1 MTDNRSVAVNVLRAA
16 IAAGVVVALSEAA
29 SSAVH
34 KCAAPGGIVYQD
46 RPCREGE
53 ARDTDVPDAP
63 LSVLPF
69 PSPGRQVQHRETP
82 SRPPRAERARRAEAP
97 APGNPAERRHL
108 RVGMSEGE
116 VMARVG
122 PPDLTT
128 GKGRKQARWT
138 WMPVPGDP
146 DTITVVL
153 FETGRAI
160 EVERT
165 VVKR

>member
-1 MTDNRSVAVNVLRAA
+1 VTDAA
-16 IAAGVVVALSEAA
+16 A
-29 SSAVH
+29 AVH
-34 KCAAPGGIVYQD
+34 KCVGPDGTVYQD
-46 RPCREGE
+46 RPCSASVREGGI
-53 ARDTDVPDAP
+53 DDAP
-63 LSVLPF
+63 LSVLPA
-69 PSPGRQVQHRETP
+69 PTP
-82 SRPPRAERARRAEAP
+82 SRTVERREPVQKPPRAERARRTEVARM
-97 APGNPAERRHL
+97 GNPAERRHL

-116 VMARVG
+116 VMARAG

-153 FETGRAI
+153 FDTGRAV

-165 VVKR
+165 VIKR

>member
-1 MTDNRSVAVNVLRAA
+1 MTENRSVVAGVLRAA

-29 SSAVH
+29 SAAVH
-34 KCAAPGGIVYQD
+34 KCVAPGGIVYQD

-69 PSPGRQVQHRETP
+69 PSPGRQVHQREPTAK
-82 SRPPRAERARRAEAP
+82 PPRAERARRADAP

-122 PPDLTT
+122 APDLTT
-128 GKGRKQARWT
+128 GKGRKQSRWT

-146 DTITVVL
+146 DTITAVL

-160 EVERT
+160 EIERT

>member
-1 MTDNRSVAVNVLRAA
+1 VTVNRSALAKVLGAA
-16 IAAGVVVALSEAA
+16 IGAGVVVALSDAPSAA
-29 SSAVH
+29 IH
-34 KCAAPGGIVYQD
+34 KCAATGGIVYQD
-46 RPCREGE
+46 RPCRDGE
-53 ARDTDVPDAP
+53 SRDADVTDAP

-69 PSPGRQVQHRETP
+69 PSPGRSVQKREP
-82 SRPPRAERARRAEAP
+82 PPAKPPRAERPRRAEAV
-97 APGNPAERRHL
+97 PGNPAERRHL

-116 VMARVG
+116 VIARVG

-128 GKGRKQARWT
+128 GKGRKQSRWT

>member
-1 MTDNRSVAVNVLRAA
+1 MTENRSVIANVLRAA

-29 SSAVH
+29 WPAVH

-69 PSPGRQVQHRETP
+69 PSPGRQIQRREAP
-82 SRPPRAERARRAEAP
+82 EKPARAERARRAEAP
-97 APGNPAERRHL
+97 APGNPAGRRHL

-128 GKGRKQARWT
+128 GKGRKQSRWT